1 MSARLA
7 LVLALCAF
15 AAACGGGEDS
25 GADTQPAPAQ
35 VAAPIARNLIV
46 ISLDTLRSD
55 RLGAYGH
62 GRATS
67 PSFDALAARGALFT
81 RAVSESP
88 WTLPA
93 HATLFTGLHPLRHGV
108 LQKDHKLGAPLLLL
122 PEILAQAGFATF
134 AFTGGGFV
142 LPTRGFD
149 QGFESFKAHM
159 GSRTAR
165 KEGIGRWIAPAL
177 SAIDGAGGRRF
188 FGFLHGYATHCPYT
202 PPEPF
207 AGTFRDPAAE
217 PLALAGLCQ
226 EDFAKLAPTP
236 GQVRSVAD
244 GYDDCVRWMDEE
256 LGELVRQL
264 ERNGLLDDTL
274 LVVLSDHGE
283 ELSEHGTIGHGH
295 SLRPELLR
303 VPLLFVGPGIAPAR
317 LDDEAALA
325 DVLPTVLELLG
336 LEAPQ
341 GLDGR
346 SLAARLRGAGARE
359 DSGRLAYAEFAP
371 SEARAPLEAWIEG
384 DLQLVRDTQSGALE
398 LFSLAPGDD
407 PTLDLAPQR
416 AAQAQQL
423 SLRLSER
430 RAALGR
436 STAEQAG
443 EIPAEELRA
452 LRELGYA
459 GD

>member
-1 MSARLA
+1 
-7 LVLALCAF
+7 
-15 AAACGGGEDS
+15 
-25 GADTQPAPAQ
+25 
-35 VAAPIARNLIV
+35 
-46 ISLDTLRSD
+46 
-55 RLGAYGH
+55 
-62 GRATS
+62 
-67 PSFDALAARGALFT
+67 
-81 RAVSESP
+81 
-88 WTLPA
+88 
-93 HATLFTGLHPLRHGV
+93 
-108 LQKDHKLGAPLLLL
+108 
-122 PEILAQAGFATF
+122 
-134 AFTGGGFV
+134 
-142 LPTRGFD
+142 
-149 QGFESFKAHM
+149 
-159 GSRTAR
+159 
-165 KEGIGRWIAPAL
+165 
-177 SAIDGAGGRRF
+177 
-188 FGFLHGYATHCPYT
+188 
-202 PPEPF
+202 
-207 AGTFRDPAAE
+207 
-217 PLALAGLCQ
+217 
-226 EDFAKLAPTP
+226 
-236 GQVRSVAD
+236 
-244 GYDDCVRWMDEE
+244 
-256 LGELVRQL
+256 
-264 ERNGLLDDTL
+264 LLDDTL